1 MLSFLNNNSRY
12 FQLCACLALVILSG
26 AGCVTRTLTIKTDP
40 PGAQV
45 FVDDELIGE
54 SPVLMEFTYYGTR
67 KIVIE
72 KRDKDGTLE
81 YERETLYAKIDTPY
95 YQRFP
100 IDFFSEVIVPM
111 KIEDDHFLSIKLRKK
126 KFVPLVE
133 VKERLEREAA
143 ELRVKAF
150 STEIP

>member
-12 FQLCACLALVILSG
+12 FQLCVCLALIILSG

-54 SPVLMEFTYYGTR
+54 SPVEMEFTYYGTR

-72 KRDKDGTLE
+72 KRDQDGTLE
-81 YERETLYAKIDTPY
+81 YERETLYAKIDKPY
-95 YQRFP
+95 YQWFP
-100 IDFFSEVIVPM
+100 IDFFSEVMV
-111 KIEDDHFLSIKLRKK
+111 
-126 KFVPLVE
+126 
-133 VKERLEREAA
+133 
-143 ELRVKAF
+143 
-150 STEIP
+150 